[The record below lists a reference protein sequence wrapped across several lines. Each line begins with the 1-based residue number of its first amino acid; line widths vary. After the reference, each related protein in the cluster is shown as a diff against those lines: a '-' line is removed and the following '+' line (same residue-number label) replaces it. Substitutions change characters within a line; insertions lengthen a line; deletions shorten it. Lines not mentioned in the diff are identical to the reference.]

1 MFGRLSHGVSQ
12 VFDVAKIITPS
23 SRFLSV
29 HCSSSTYQLHFAA
42 MPAPKTKS
50 SAVPANGSAKGK
62 APSTSGT
69 ATPISIADKDTS
81 DQFAAFAGGKPDK
94 KLYDA
99 EQARIKTEIDA
110 FQLKLASLFPPY
122 SSF

>member
-1 MFGRLSHGVSQ
+1 
-12 VFDVAKIITPS
+12 
-23 SRFLSV
+23 
-29 HCSSSTYQLHFAA
+29 

-50 SAVPANGSAKGK
+50 STVPANGSAKGK

-69 ATPISIADKDTS
+69 ATPISVADKDTS
-81 DQFAAFAGGKPDK
+81 DQIAAFVGGKPDK

-110 FQLKLASLFPPY
+110 LQLKLASLFPPY
-122 SSF
+122 SSFRA